1 MDGSRCSLFPSESNR
16 RSHTGS
22 NGWDC
27 DRSVDSNATPRVY
40 SEPRCLRSSN
50 ETNSLLGMYRGLA
63 NSKPKGLQHRRN
75 RVSVDHLGGS
85 RVRLRKGGGK
95 NGKQDPRFQGSI
107 TVNQTAFLKR
117 LLDLNLSPVQ
127 DDMVNYWGCSV
138 VIEPAAAS
146 AVVQNLHSCT
156 IWSFVLQSNVLSSK
170 GCHFE
175 SFR

>member
-22 NGWDC
+22 NGWDSC
-27 DRSVDSNATPRVY
+27 DKSVDFNVTPRVY

-50 ETNSLLGMYRGLA
+50 EPNSLLGMYRGLA

-95 NGKQDPRFQGSI
+95 SGKQDPRFQGSI

-117 LLDLNLSPVQ
+117 LLDLNLSPVH
-127 DDMVNYWGCSV
+127 DDIVNYWGCSV
-138 VIEPAAAS
+138 VIEPAAA
-146 AVVQNLHSCT
+146 AAQLYKTFIVVRYEALCCKAMCCL
-156 IWSFVLQSNVLSSK
+156 IRF
-170 GCHFE
+170 G
-175 SFR
+175 